1 MPELTGEQFVV
12 VLTALDLEYQA
23 VRAHL
28 TDVSRDSD
36 AGTVFRIGSLPGVG
50 LRIALASTG
59 DGNLGAA
66 AIATR
71 AISTYAPRA
80 LLFVGVAG
88 GLKNDIDLGDVVVAE
103 RIYAYHG
110 GKEQDG
116 GFLVRPRSFE
126 ASHELIQFAHDL
138 ARESPGGAPGA
149 DGTMRRFRVHFKP
162 IAAGEAVLDSTT
174 GPILEHLRLH
184 YNDTA
189 AIEMESAGAM
199 IAAHISAV
207 PALVVRGISDRADGQ
222 KHAADSAGHQPEAAA
237 NAAAFAMSLLRDWLA
252 STTSQAPR
260 DPGSPAAPQPTTAA
274 ASVPPVQ
281 QWNQNVDAHGPG
293 VTNAVQG
300 GNQYN
305 YSMDGP
311 AEPTG
316 TGPAA
321 PDQNAVKP

>member
-1 MPELTGEQFVV
+1 MPERTDEQLVV

-28 TDVSRDSD
+28 TNVSLDSD
-36 AGTVFRIGSLPGVG
+36 AGTVFRIGSLPRAG

-71 AISTYAPRA
+71 AITTYAPRA

-88 GLKNDIDLGDVVVAE
+88 ALKDDIDLGDVVVAE

-116 GFLVRPRSFE
+116 RFLVRPRSFE

-138 ARESPGGAPGA
+138 ARESPSGAPGP
-149 DGTMRRFRVHFKP
+149 DGTARRFRVHFKP
-162 IAAGEAVLDSTT
+162 IAAGEAVLDSAT

-199 IAAHISAV
+199 IAAHIGFM
-207 PALVVRGISDRADGQ
+207 PALVVRGISDRADGR

-237 NAAAFAMSLLRDWLA
+237 NASAFAMAVLRHWLA
-252 STTSQAPR
+252 STPPRAPSDPDSLGASQSATSAL
-260 DPGSPAAPQPTTAA
+260 
-274 ASVPPVQ
+274 PPVL
-281 QWNQNVDAHGPG
+281 QWIQNVDARGPG
-293 VTNAVQG
+293 VTNAVQAG
-300 GNQYN
+300 SQFN
-305 YSMDGP
+305 YAMDAP
-311 AEPTG
+311 AEPAG
-316 TGPAA
+316 TGSAA
-321 PDQNAVKP
+321 PDPSAVKP